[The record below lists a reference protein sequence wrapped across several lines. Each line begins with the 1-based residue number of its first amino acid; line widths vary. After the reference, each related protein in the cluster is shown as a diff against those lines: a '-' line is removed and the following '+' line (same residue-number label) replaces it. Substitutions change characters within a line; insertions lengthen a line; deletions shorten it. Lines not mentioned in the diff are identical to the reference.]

1 MRVSLSAYWQLLRR
15 YLQPQRGAVG
25 VMGGLL
31 LGSIGLQLVGPQVAR
46 AFIDGTRRGA
56 DEGALVRLAL
66 LFLGV
71 AAAQQVLTVL
81 AAYCSERVAWTATN
95 ALRGDLAAH
104 LLRLDPGFHT
114 ARTPGELIERVD
126 GDVNALA
133 GFFSSFVVQVLGSV
147 LLLGGVLV
155 SVAVLDLRLGAAF
168 SLFAVL
174 ALVGLSWVRGF
185 GTGPWQADRQHS
197 AVFYGYLGEVL
208 TATEDLRS
216 SGAEAYALRRF
227 LAHLRGWWPVR
238 RQAGLWGQA
247 VLMAAIAAFAVA
259 DALAYGL
266 GGGLYRLGA
275 LSLGA
280 VYMVVA
286 YTAMLAHP
294 IETIRTQLQDL
305 QHADA
310 GIARVRE
317 LLQTRST
324 LREGTESVPRGPLA
338 VEFHNVCFSYERGA
352 EGLAEERSEEGLAEE
367 RSEDGQRA
375 WALEDLS
382 FTLGAGRTL
391 GIVGRTGSGKT
402 TVARLLFRLYDP
414 QKGAVR
420 LDGLDLRRASLGE
433 LRARVGLVTQE
444 VQLFAA
450 SLRDNIT
457 FFDPTVPDERLH
469 AVLQAL
475 GLEAWVQRLPRGLE
489 TPISGTMLSA
499 GEAQLLALARVFVK
513 DPGLIILDEASS
525 RLDPATEALLDRA
538 LGTLLEKRTAIVI
551 AHRLTTVE
559 RVDDLLVL
567 EDGRLVEQGPRD
579 DLARDPTSRFAALRR
594 TGLEEALL

>member
-1 MRVSLSAYWQLLRR
+1 MKVSLRAYWQLLRR

-25 VMGGLL
+25 LMGGLL

-56 DEGALVRLAL
+56 DEGMLVRLAL

-71 AAAQQVLTVL
+71 AAVQQVLTVL
-81 AAYCSERVAWTATN
+81 ASYCSERVAWTATN
-95 ALRGDLAAH
+95 ALRADLAAH

-147 LLLGGVLV
+147 LLLVGVLV
-155 SVAVLDLRLGAAF
+155 SVAVLDMRLGAAF

-185 GTGPWQADRQHS
+185 GTGLWQADRQHS

-227 LAHLRGWWPVR
+227 FEHLRGWWPVC

-305 QHADA
+305 QQADA
-310 GIARVRE
+310 AIARVRE

-324 LREGTESVPRGPLA
+324 LQDGVESVPRRPLA
-338 VEFHNVCFSYERGA
+338 VEFHNVCFSYETGA
-352 EGLAEERSEEGLAEE
+352 EDLAGESSAGEP
-367 RSEDGQRA
+367 RA
-375 WALEDLS
+375 WVLEGLS
-382 FTLGAGRTL
+382 FTLGAGRIL

-414 QKGAVR
+414 QEGAVQ
-420 LDGLDLRRASLGE
+420 LGGIDLRRAHLGD
-433 LRARVGLVTQE
+433 LRARVGLVTQD

-457 FFDPTVPDERLH
+457 FFDPAVPDERLH
-469 AVLQAL
+469 AVLRAL
-475 GLEAWVQRLPRGLE
+475 GLEAWLRRLPRGLE
-489 TPISGTMLSA
+489 TPISGATLSA
-499 GEAQLLALARVFVK
+499 GEAQLLALARVFLK

-538 LGTLLEKRTAIVI
+538 LGTLLENRTAIVI
-551 AHRLTTVE
+551 AHRLTTLE

-567 EDGRLVEQGPRD
+567 EDGRVVERGPRD
-579 DLARDPTSRFAALRR
+579 ELTRDATSRFAALRG
-594 TGLEEALL
+594 TGLEEALV